1 MRDFWIMEH
10 FEKSGARVLQQVLLK
25 RHCFCCCT
33 VTGRVVTLKESSYVY
48 ALNKQVP
55 VRAHG
60 HTGRFCVQ
68 VQWRAQLLCGW
79 QAI

>member
-1 MRDFWIMEH
+1 MRKVVHMCYNRYCSRGTAFAAAQSWDMND
-10 FEKSGARVLQQVLLK
+10 
-25 RHCFCCCT
+25 
-33 VTGRVVTLKESSYVY
+33 VTLKESSYVY
-48 ALNKQVP
+48 ALNKHVP